1 MSRSA
6 AVSVDLARPRSGGP
20 DLLMERSGLGSD
32 PFEVRNP
39 LATSSRVNP
48 SRWAALM
55 MREAATVDSEF
66 RLWPPGLR
74 IGCSI
79 KAATLVIP
87 QRLLIHPGSGRDLTR
102 AQSVGHAPSIRVA
115 SARRT
120 RAASTSALAGGTR
133 TSMTT
138 IAAPE
143 VCTSNVKKEQHE
155 LSRAVRSRAHAARLA
170 ASTRASSSRACVSLT
185 YTARVTQCAKS
196 ASNSATPQRLIGR
209 GKRARGGRDP
219 VDIGHDC
226 DRKPVRRYGMQV
238 FARTRTSSRALRAPL
253 NRSARDARRG
263 GSRT

>member
-20 DLLMERSGLGSD
+20 DLLMERSGLGSN
-32 PFEVRNP
+32 PFEVRDP
-39 LATSSRVNP
+39 LVHLGELGAGLGLQARVRLGAV
-48 SRWAALM
+48 SVSAG
-55 MREAATVDSEF
+55 VDETGHLVQGESESLGSLDDAQGRHCRF
-66 RLWPPGLR
+66 RIQAVSARTTHRLLDQ
-74 IGCSI
+74 
-79 KAATLVIP
+79 AATLVIP

-102 AQSVGHAPSIRVA
+102 AQSVGNAPSTRVA

-143 VCTSNVKKEQHE
+143 VCTSNVRKEQHE

-170 ASTRASSSRACVSLT
+170 ASTRASSSRACISLT

-196 ASNSATPQRLIGR
+196 ESNSATPSG
-209 GKRARGGRDP
+209 
-219 VDIGHDC
+219 
-226 DRKPVRRYGMQV
+226 
-238 FARTRTSSRALRAPL
+238 
-253 NRSARDARRG
+253 
-263 GSRT
+263 